1 MRYLALATDYD
12 GTIAHHGEVDDPTIE
27 ALTRLRE
34 SGRALILVTGRE
46 LDELIEV
53 CPRLDLFD
61 RVVAENGAV
70 LYRPEDRSEQVL
82 AEKPPAAF
90 LEALGR
96 RKVAP
101 VSVGRV
107 IVATWE
113 PHQAA
118 AIEAIHETG
127 LELQVIFNKGA
138 VMILPS
144 GVNKATGLTA
154 ALGKLGLSPHNVVG
168 VGDAENDHAFLA
180 LCECGVAV
188 ANALPTLK
196 ERADVVTEADHGAGV
211 SELIDR
217 LLADDLASAAPALR
231 RHEIVLGT
239 REDDGEAMC
248 IPPYGVNALV
258 AGTSGSGKST
268 MTAGLLERTA
278 GKGYQYV
285 IIDPEGD
292 YDDLEGAVVLGTPRR
307 VPTVDEVLELLAAP
321 AQNVVV
327 NLLGIALGHRPA
339 FFESLLPRLL
349 DLRSRTGRPHWVII
363 DETHH
368 LLPVTWDPDAMAL
381 PKRLTGFVSITVHPE
396 SVARPI
402 LDGVDLVLAVGEA
415 PERTIEAYCEAVSQA
430 PPGLPPGAGALAS
443 GEALAWWRSQPGA
456 GPVKVR
462 TEPPRSEHHRHSRK
476 YAEGDLGPDRSFR
489 FRGPEG
495 KLNLR
500 AQNLLVFLQMADG
513 VDDDT
518 WRFHLERGDL
528 SRWFRTGI
536 KDEALADEA
545 ERVEA
550 DRTLSP
556 ADSRAAIRDLIERR
570 YTISAEPA
578 APSGIVDAAG

>member
-12 GTIAHHGEVDDPTIE
+12 GTIAHHGRVDEPTIE
-27 ALTRLRE
+27 ALARLRK
-34 SGRALILVTGRE
+34 SGRTLILVTGRE

-61 RVVAENGAV
+61 RVVAENGAL
-70 LYRPEDRSEQVL
+70 LYRPDDKSEQVL

-118 AIEAIHETG
+118 VVEAIRETG

-138 VMILPS
+138 VMVLPT

-154 ALGKLGLSPHNVVG
+154 ALGALGLSPHNVVG
-168 VGDAENDHAFLA
+168 FGDAENDHAFLA

-211 SELIDR
+211 AELIDR
-217 LLADDLASAAPALR
+217 LLTDDLASAAPALE
-231 RHEIVLGT
+231 RHGIVLGT
-239 REDDGEAMC
+239 REDDGGEERV
-248 IPPYGVNALV
+248 PPYGVNALV

-268 MTAGLLERTA
+268 MTTGLLERMA
-278 GKGYQYV
+278 GKGYQYI

-292 YDDLEGAVVLGTPRR
+292 YDGLEGAVVLGTPRR
-307 VPTVDEVLELLAAP
+307 VPTVDEVLDLLATP
-321 AQNVVV
+321 SQNVVV

-368 LLPVTWDPDAMAL
+368 LLPVTWDPAALTL
-381 PKRLTGFVSITVHPE
+381 PKRLTGVLAITVHPE

-402 LDGVDLVLAVGEA
+402 LDGVDLVLAVGEL
-415 PERTIEAYCEAVSQA
+415 PGRTIEAYCKAVGQA
-430 PPGLPPGAGALAS
+430 PPAIPSGGVALAS
-443 GEALAWWRSQPGA
+443 GEALAWWRSRPGA
-456 GPVKVR
+456 PAVKVR

-518 WRFHLERGDL
+518 WRFHLERGDF
-528 SRWFRTGI
+528 SSWFRTGI

-545 ERVEA
+545 EQIER
-550 DRTLSP
+550 DKNLSP
-556 ADSRAAIRDLIERR
+556 ADSRAATRELIERR

-578 APSGIVDAAG
+578 PSGIVDEAG